1 MIIPIRCVTCNK
13 MLADKWIKY
22 QQLIKKIEGEG
33 KTKSMISIHVKDYT
47 TDSPEL
53 AAFKQLG
60 VKRYCCRRHLLS
72 HIDLIDEI

>member
-1 MIIPIRCVTCNK
+1 M
-13 MLADKWIKY
+13 DKIST
-22 QQLIKKIEGEG
+22 INKKIEGEG

-72 HIDLIDEI
+72 HIYRFN

>member
-13 MLADKWIKY
+13 MIADKWIKY
-22 QQLIKKIEGEG
+22 QQLIKTEGEG
-33 KTKSMISIHVKDYT
+33 KTKSMISIHVKDYA

-60 VKRYCCRRHLLS
+60 ITRYCCRRHLLS